1 MDKIEQMRQQQGGN
15 LKRYLAQAV
24 EVAAEQ
30 YPDLAAALRATV
42 PCLVSPS
49 GAVSFYVNA
58 HEYVCVPS
66 LLTETEGAAPA
77 RRPAP
82 SRHPSDYA
90 DHINDGGK
98 GAGPIVS
105 VFVDGKFLRVV
116 EWDGGPTAY
125 AFSYDAQTGMR
136 AKSCRMAYRVGHTR
150 KGFFIAP
157 YSRRHYLLPPPGD
170 TNTKEAIHDEA

>member
-15 LKRYLAQAV
+15 LKRYLTR
-24 EVAAEQ
+24 AADLAAGQ
-30 YPDLAAALRATV
+30 YPDLAATLRAAP
-42 PCLVSPS
+42 PCLISPT
-49 GAVSFYVNA
+49 GAVTLYASPM
-58 HEYVCVPS
+58 EYVCVPS
-66 LLTETEGAAPA
+66 LLTEAGMPVL
-77 RRPAP
+77 

-90 DHINDGGK
+90 THIHEGSK
-98 GAGPIVS
+98 SGAPIVGT
-105 VFVDGKFLRVV
+105 FEDGKFLRVV

-136 AKSCRMAYRVGHTR
+136 AKSCRMAYRVGHTH

-170 TNTKEAIHDEA
+170 TKTKEAVHDEA